1 MCRFSLKKPIIRGC
15 NLSETAPR
23 FLSFSQRVNESNN
36 RRPSK
41 WEGSRNGCLLSLF
54 FAFGH
59 RSVHS
64 PSLSKLEIRTDSS
77 ASPYPYFEP
86 RQEPTKPVFS
96 QGAPN
101 FFRSASQK
109 TLALGPLTGRLWGVA
124 VLLTKRQKI
133 IPFGTIPAR
142 RTKQKGAIPHETRKN
157 H

>member
-23 FLSFSQRVNESNN
+23 FLSFSQRVNESNT
-36 RRPSK
+36 RIPSK

-64 PSLSKLEIRTDSS
+64 PSLSKLEIWTDSL

-96 QGAPN
+96 QGTPN
-101 FFRSASQK
+101 FFRSASLKNFGAGTLDWSAMGCGRPPYQK
-109 TLALGPLTGRLWGVA
+109 AKNNPFWDHSRPA
-124 VLLTKRQKI
+124 DKIKRSDT
-133 IPFGTIPAR
+133 P
-142 RTKQKGAIPHETRKN
+142 
-157 H
+157 